1 MNQAHRTE
9 LLLVEDNPADVRL
22 FREALSAQQ
31 SQIQLTVA
39 NTGEEALRILRDNPN
54 RPDLIVLDLSLPG
67 MSGDQVARALRA
79 EHGPRTPR
87 LVALSG
93 YDDASLRDRC
103 DASVFDGVG
112 TKPDRL
118 EDLERFLDEH
128 VGA

>member
-1 MNQAHRTE
+1 MSDASRRVLVVDDHEESADLIR
-9 LLLVEDNPADVRL
+9 LLLEERGCTTAVAHAGPAALEAVRTFAPDVVL
-22 FREALSAQQ
+22 
-31 SQIQLTVA
+31 
-39 NTGEEALRILRDNPN
+39 
-54 RPDLIVLDLSLPG
+54 LDLSLPG